1 MQRLEI
7 ILKFFLALAST
18 LLLLVSGVILPAA
31 GVIFIPFVP
40 QPVLSFGLKYGARL
54 GMGILFGALLI
65 LWVLAGEALAFV
77 YAVFAIMT
85 GLLFWLLGRLRSVEY
100 LVTGV
105 AAAMLSA
112 AGGLLL
118 YFYGSWEA
126 VIQDF
131 RGSLMDHLTTALRVH
146 EKLGFPQE
154 SLNLFRETI
163 PEIVEQMLQLLPGL
177 LFVSLC
183 LIVLLNI
190 LFLCRRFPDRRAQWL
205 SIETFREWKCPE
217 HVIWPFVASG
227 FVLFVPAGDALTIF
241 AVNILLITAV
251 CYFIQGLAVVAYF
264 FHKNNVP
271 RFLRSAT
278 YILII
283 FQQMFTVLVAA
294 LGLFDLWGDFRRL
307 KNKNLNPS
315 QAS

>member
-1 MQRLEI
+1 MRLEI

-18 LLLLVSGVILPAA
+18 LLLLISGVVLPAA

-40 QPVLSFGLKYGARL
+40 QPVLSFGLKYGAGL
-54 GMGILFGALLI
+54 GTGILLAALVI
-65 LWVLAGEALAFV
+65 LLVLTGEELTFV

-85 GLLFWLLGRLRSVEY
+85 GLLFWLLGRLRAVEY
-100 LVTGV
+100 LVAGV
-105 AAAMLSA
+105 ATAMLAA
-112 AGGLLL
+112 AGGALL
-118 YFYGSWEA
+118 YFYGSWGA
-126 VIQDF
+126 VIRDF
-131 RGSLMDHLTTALRVH
+131 RGSLVDHLTTALGVH

-154 SLNLFRETI
+154 SLNLFKEKI

-183 LIVLLNI
+183 FIVLLNV

-217 HVIWPFVASG
+217 HVIWPFIASG

>member
-7 ILKFFLALAST
+7 VFRFFLALVST

-40 QPVLSFGLKYGARL
+40 QPVLSFGLKYGVGL
-54 GMGILFGALLI
+54 GVGALFVALVI
-65 LWVLAGEALAFV
+65 LGVLAGEALVFV
-77 YAVFAIMT
+77 YSVFAIMT
-85 GLLFWLLGRLRSVEY
+85 VLLFWLLGRLRFVEY

-105 AAAMLSA
+105 AAAMLLA

-118 YFYGSWEA
+118 YFYGSWGA
-126 VIQDF
+126 MIQDF
-131 RGSLMDHLTTALRVH
+131 RGSLIDHLTSALRVH
-146 EKLGFPQE
+146 EKLGFPEE
-154 SLNLFRETI
+154 SLNLFREKI
-163 PEIVEQMLQLLPGL
+163 PDIVEQMLQLLPGL

-183 LIVLLNI
+183 FIVLLNI

-217 HVIWPFVASG
+217 YVVWPFIVCG
-227 FVLFVPAGDALTIF
+227 FVLFAPAADALKIA
-241 AVNILLITAV
+241 AVNILLVTAV

-307 KNKNLNPS
+307 KKKNLTPS

>member
-7 ILKFFLALAST
+7 ILRFFLALVST

-40 QPVLSFGLKYGARL
+40 QPVLSLGLKYGAGL
-54 GMGILFGALLI
+54 GLGVLFAALVILG
-65 LWVLAGEALAFV
+65 VLAGEALTFV
-77 YAVFAIMT
+77 YSVFAIMT
-85 GLLFWLLGRLRSVEY
+85 VLFFWLLGRLRTVEY
-100 LVTGV
+100 LITCV

-112 AGGLLL
+112 ACGLLL
-118 YFYGSWEA
+118 YFYGSWE
-126 VIQDF
+126 VMVQDF

-146 EKLGFPQE
+146 EKLGFPDE
-154 SLNLFRETI
+154 SLNLFREKI
-163 PEIVEQMLQLLPGL
+163 PEIVEQMLQLLPSL

-183 LIVLLNI
+183 FIVLLNL

-205 SIETFREWKCPE
+205 SMETFREWKCPE
-217 HVIWPFVASG
+217 QVVWLFIACG
-227 FVLFVPAGDALTIF
+227 FILFVPAGGALKIF
-241 AVNILLITAV
+241 ALNILLIMAV
-251 CYFIQGLAVVAYF
+251 CYFIQGLAVIAYF

-278 YILII
+278 YILIV
-283 FQQMFTVLVAA
+283 FQQMFTVLVTA

-307 KNKNLNPS
+307 KKKNLTPS